1 MVWIFRKGGGSMA
14 PIGYI
19 QSELDIKL
27 LVLYIMD
34 RVAAPIGFFTLIDLA
49 MCDEGVDYFLLTRAI
64 THLVETGHLTLTD
77 ELYAI
82 TDKGRRNSE
91 ICESSLPFSVR
102 SKCDKRLRELN
113 DTLRREAQVRSSIS
127 DRDDGGYTLTLSLD
141 DDGGNLFT
149 LDLLVGSHERAE
161 HLSHRFK
168 ENPEG
173 LYRGILD
180 ALKQI
185 DRD

>member
-1 MVWIFRKGGGSMA
+1 MA

-49 MCDEGVDYFLLTRAI
+49 MCDEGVDYFLLNQSI
-64 THLVETGHLTLTD
+64 DHLVETGHLTLSN
-77 ELYAI
+77 ELYSI

-102 SKCDKRLRELN
+102 DKCNRRLKELN
-113 DTLRREAQVRSSIS
+113 ETLRREAQVRGSVAEGE
-127 DRDDGGYTLTLSLD
+127 GGGWTVNLALD
-141 DDGGNLFT
+141 DDGGNLLT
-149 LDLLVGSHERAE
+149 LSALVGSRERAE
-161 HLSHRFK
+161 DVVKRFK
-168 ENPEG
+168 ARPEAVYQS
-173 LYRGILD
+173 LLT
-180 ALKQI
+180 LLT
-185 DRD
+185 RDDPEEAD

>member
-1 MVWIFRKGGGSMA
+1 MA

-49 MCDEGVDYFLLTRAI
+49 MCDEGVDYFLLNQSI
-64 THLVETGHLTLTD
+64 DHLVETGHLTLAN

-113 DTLRREAQVRSSIS
+113 ETLKREAQVRGSAVQTEDGSWTVALAL
-127 DRDDGGYTLTLSLD
+127 DDDNGNLLTLSA
-141 DDGGNLFT
+141 
-149 LDLLVGSHERAE
+149 LVGSRERAE
-161 HLSHRFK
+161 SVVRRFK
-168 ENPEG
+168 ARPEIVYQN
-173 LYRGILD
+173 LLTLLTRGEGEES
-180 ALKQI
+180 
-185 DRD
+185 

>member
-1 MVWIFRKGGGSMA
+1 MA

-49 MCDEGVDYFLLTRAI
+49 MCDEGVDYFLLNQSI
-64 THLVETGHLTLTD
+64 DHLVETGHLTLAN

-113 DTLRREAQVRSSIS
+113 ETLKREAQVRGSAVQTEDGSWTVALAL
-127 DRDDGGYTLTLSLD
+127 DDDNGNLLTLSA
-141 DDGGNLFT
+141 
-149 LDLLVGSHERAE
+149 LVGSRERAE
-161 HLSHRFK
+161 SVVRRFK
-168 ENPEG
+168 ARPEIVYQNLLTLLTREEG
-173 LYRGILD
+173 EES
-180 ALKQI
+180 
-185 DRD
+185 